1 MFIKQ
6 KIGFKKFFGS
16 NKNYPFF
23 RLFFEAIINVD
34 NNFFFFKLKKNKFPQ
49 DLLISFN
56 EY

>member
-6 KIGFKKFFGS
+6 KIGFKNFFGS

-34 NNFFFFKLKKNKFPQ
+34 NNFFFFKLKKK
-49 DLLISFN
+49 
-56 EY
+56 